1 MVASPRNRWLQ
12 VEPLGAITLVT
23 FTIPDILDLEMI
35 RELGDQ
41 LYSLADDQGRRIILN
56 FRQVNRL
63 STALL
68 GKVIMFH
75 KKLKELGGRL
85 ALCCIA
91 PHLREAIDL
100 LRLPQLLSVYG
111 EEREALEALEG
122 T

>member
-1 MVASPRNRWLQ
+1 MVASSRNRWLQ
-12 VEPLGAITLVT
+12 VEPLGGVTLVT
-23 FTIPDILDLEMI
+23 FTVADIIDLDMI
-35 RELGDQ
+35 RELGEQ
-41 LYSLADDQGRRIILN
+41 LYSLADDQGRRVILN

-75 KKLKELGGRL
+75 KKLKELSGRL
-85 ALCCIA
+85 VLCCIS
-91 PHLREAIDL
+91 PHLREAIEL

-122 T
+122 A